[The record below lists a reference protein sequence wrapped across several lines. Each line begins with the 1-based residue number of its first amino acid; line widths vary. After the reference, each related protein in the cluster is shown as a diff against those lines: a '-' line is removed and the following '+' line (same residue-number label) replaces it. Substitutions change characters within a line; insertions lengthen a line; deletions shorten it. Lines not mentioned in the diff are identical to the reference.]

1 MEYTMENT
9 SDRIKGD
16 IINSNTIKTKLV
28 QSGIWTASNIAP
40 YLQEDTEIES
50 VDINDRDDK
59 LFLKVKDSYLIDQ
72 NTLNVANYLKVSNMI
87 NRMIDDKRSDIK
99 EVLND
104 QEKEYLESKGTYGVL
119 NNFYSLAPIKAEKTI
134 VVEL

>member
-1 MEYTMENT
+1 MENT

-50 VDINDRDDK
+50 VDINVRDDK

>member
-1 MEYTMENT
+1 MENT

-59 LFLKVKDSYLIDQ
+59 LFLKVKEIFL
-72 NTLNVANYLKVSNMI
+72 T
-87 NRMIDDKRSDIK
+87 
-99 EVLND
+99 
-104 QEKEYLESKGTYGVL
+104 G
-119 NNFYSLAPIKAEKTI
+119 
-134 VVEL
+134 

>member
-1 MEYTMENT
+1 MENT

>member
-40 YLQEDTEIES
+40 YLQEDTEIEN